1 LEDDVDLGFDELK
14 EMEEALDPRSTF
26 TRRGIE
32 DSKERQSVMNIV
44 REAHRPWDDLAKHF
58 EANLEKFGNRGE
70 GEMKS
75 YSTETRT
82 TTNITRNADG
92 SIHKETVTT
101 ERLADGSSKMTK
113 IVDIT
118 PAGGDTHQS
127 KTETTITTTPPTE
140 KSPFE
145 ETKSI
150 GTKDLSTPSSLQIE
164 HSESRPEAEERTN
177 VDRFV
182 ERDKGTE
189 TGNDQRDWTWWYWSK
204 K

>member
-1 LEDDVDLGFDELK
+1 MLMSLGFDELK
-14 EMEEALDPRSTF
+14 EMEEALDPRSSF
-26 TRRGIE
+26 TRREIE
-32 DSKERQSVMNIV
+32 ESTERQSVMNIV

-58 EANLEKFGNRGE
+58 EANLEKFGNRRDGE
-70 GEMKS
+70 IKS
-75 YSTETRT
+75 YSTETWT

-92 SIHKETVTT
+92 SIHQETVTT

-118 PAGGDTHQS
+118 PAGGDTRQS
-127 KTETTITTTPPTE
+127 KTETTITTTPPPE
-140 KSPFE
+140 KIPFE
-145 ETKSI
+145 DTKTM
-150 GTKDLSTPSSLQIE
+150 GTKDLSTPSSPQIE
-164 HSESRPEAEERTN
+164 HSESRPEVEEKTN
-177 VDRFV
+177 VGRSV